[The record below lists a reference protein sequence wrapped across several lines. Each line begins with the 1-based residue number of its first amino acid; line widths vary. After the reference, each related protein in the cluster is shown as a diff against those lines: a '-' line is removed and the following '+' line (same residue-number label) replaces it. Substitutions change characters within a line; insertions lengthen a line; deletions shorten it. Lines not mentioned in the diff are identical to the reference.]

1 MRART
6 QQARVKEQNAQKHLL
21 NLKRAV
27 CIGGGIVIVCIVWI
41 VLVVQ
46 SNAGVAGENA
56 RLA

>member
-1 MRART
+1 M
-6 QQARVKEQNAQKHLL
+6 KEQNAQKHLL